1 MKKMISQNIAE
12 KSLNLT
18 SILNNFKSFIKQVY
32 QEKWTRSIEKKKEEN
47 NYFTAEINQ
56 KEERVHTLKEGKQIE
71 I

>member
-1 MKKMISQNIAE
+1 MISQNIAE

>member
-1 MKKMISQNIAE
+1 MISQNIAE

-56 KEERVHTLKEGKQIE
+56 KEERVHTLKEGKQIQ

>member
-1 MKKMISQNIAE
+1 MISQNIAE

-32 QEKWTRSIEKKKEEN
+32 QEKWRRSIEKKKEEN